1 MHLEDGQVV
10 LDVGDRVM
18 GLHTGGVDYEEKDP
32 WNIMGQEGTV
42 VEVTRGGA
50 GSLDDYI
57 GAGSID
63 DYIINF
69 DNDVGG
75 WERER
80 LGIKEG
86 HGLYVEPNG
95 VCYRG
100 RQGQ

>member
-1 MHLEDGQVV
+1 MHLEDGRVI

-18 GLHTGGVDYEEKDP
+18 GLHTGGIDYEEKDP
-32 WNIMGQEGTV
+32 WSIIGQAGTV
-42 VEVTRGGA
+42 AEVTRKDD
-50 GSLDDYI
+50 GSL
-57 GAGSID
+57 D

-75 WERER
+75 WERKS
-80 LGIKEG
+80 LGIENG

>member
-1 MHLEDGQVV
+1 MHLEDGRVV

-18 GLHTGGVDYEEKDP
+18 GLHTGGIDYEEKDP
-32 WNIMGQEGTV
+32 WKIMGQEGTV
-42 VEVTRGGA
+42 AQVTRKGD
-50 GSLDDYI
+50 GSL
-57 GAGSID
+57 D

-75 WERER
+75 WERKR
-80 LGIKEG
+80 LGIEEG

>member
-1 MHLEDGQVV
+1 MHLENGRVV

-18 GLHTGGVDYEEKDP
+18 GLHTAGIDYEGKDP
-32 WNIMGQEGTV
+32 WRIMGQEGTV
-42 VEVTRGGA
+42 VDVTREDN
-50 GSLDDYI
+50 GSL
-57 GAGSID
+57 D

-75 WERER
+75 WGRKR
-80 LGIKEG
+80 LDIEDG

>member
-1 MHLEDGQVV
+1 MHLEDGRVV

-18 GLHTGGVDYEEKDP
+18 GLHTAGIDYKEKDP

-42 VEVTRGGA
+42 VEVTRRDA
-50 GSLDDYI
+50 GSL
-57 GAGSID
+57 GSLD

-75 WERER
+75 WERKS
-80 LGIKEG
+80 LGIEEG